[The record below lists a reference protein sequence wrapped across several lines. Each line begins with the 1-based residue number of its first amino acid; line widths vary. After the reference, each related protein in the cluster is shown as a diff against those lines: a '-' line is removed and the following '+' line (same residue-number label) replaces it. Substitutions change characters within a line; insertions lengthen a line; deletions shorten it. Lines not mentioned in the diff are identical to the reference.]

1 MGFTFTPDD
10 IRSNRE
16 YFAAKLRAEEQ
27 KANVIRWVKNEPGG
41 HDIVLLDTRPRD
53 AFAKAHIQGAVSVP
67 LDELQDVAAQLPRDK
82 TLVAYCWNQY

>member
-1 MGFTFTPDD
+1 MDHKFTDED
-10 IRSNRE
+10 IRANRE

-53 AFAKAHIQGAVSVP
+53 AFAKAHIQGAVNVP
-67 LDELQDVAAQLPRDK
+67 MDELRDLAAQLPREK
-82 TLVAYCWNQY
+82 TLVTYCWNHY